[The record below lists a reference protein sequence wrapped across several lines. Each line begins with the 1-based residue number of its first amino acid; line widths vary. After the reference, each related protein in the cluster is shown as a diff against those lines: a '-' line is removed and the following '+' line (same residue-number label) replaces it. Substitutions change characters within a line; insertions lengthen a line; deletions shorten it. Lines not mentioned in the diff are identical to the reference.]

1 MTSCPCYDE
10 KLQELGGRMIEVKH
24 ITKTYGGKKNAFVAL
39 DDVNIEIADG
49 ASVAILGKSG
59 SGKSTLM
66 HAISGLDKPERGEVL
81 VDGED
86 ILRLKTRATD
96 RFRAEKIGF
105 IFQSF
110 FVEGGETCYDNVSL
124 SLETAGVP
132 RAQRKRRIESAL
144 KAVDLTDKTKVRAKY
159 LSGGQKQRLA
169 IARAIAGEPAIL
181 FADEPTGNLDSATSA
196 VIEDLLFEYQKQ
208 HGATLIIVTHDE
220 DLAKRC
226 ERIIRIKDGRIE
238 SDSAIED
245 AIRIAQGKMVASG
258 AHRHAATVTIAAAA
272 PLPEPK
278 KPRRQTKQSRTT
290 KATKKEAKK

>member
-1 MTSCPCYDE
+1 MTSCPYYDE

-81 VDGED
+81 VGGED
-86 ILRLKTRATD
+86 ILRLKTRAID

-110 FVEGGETCYDNVSL
+110 FVEGDETCYDNVSL

-132 RAQRKRRIESAL
+132 RARRKRRIESAL
-144 KAVDLTDKTKVRAKY
+144 KAVDLTDKTRVRAKH

-181 FADEPTGNLDSATSA
+181 FADEPTGNLDSVTSA

-226 ERIIRIKDGRIE
+226 ERIIRIKDGRVE

>member
-10 KLQELGGRMIEVKH
+10 KMQELGGRMIEVKH
-24 ITKTYGGKKNAFVAL
+24 ITKTYGGKKSAFVAL

-124 SLETAGVP
+124 PLEPAGVP

-181 FADEPTGNLDSATSA
+181 FADEPTGNLDSVTSA

-226 ERIIRIKDGRIE
+226 ERIIRIKDGRVE